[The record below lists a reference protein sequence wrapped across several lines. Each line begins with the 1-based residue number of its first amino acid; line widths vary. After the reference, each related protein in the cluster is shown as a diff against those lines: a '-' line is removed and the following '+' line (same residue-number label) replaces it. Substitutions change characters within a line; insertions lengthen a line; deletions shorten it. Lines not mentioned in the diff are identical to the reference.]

1 MYEYLIIGIS
11 STIEEPDMAW
21 EFMKSLKWKQ
31 KIIVQGGKKM
41 RKSARWIIMELV
53 VAIFISG
60 LFFTTEIRAEE
71 LYASTQEN
79 ALKLYFAQRE
89 QEFLENNVALMG
101 LQLDTSKTQRYNYIE
116 GWKKDL
122 NISVIDAS
130 IEYSIL
136 EVV

>member
-79 ALKLYFAQRE
+79 ALKFYFAQRE